1 MTTALKAEIVTS
13 IQRYTNM
20 SKAVR
25 WQVPFANL
33 SGQQYRI
40 DIYDEQ
46 DGSWSGIT
54 QLLAGEDPFTTEEDN
69 SEDFF
74 YPVRT
79 QTGTLQICTRL
90 EDGTMFSLE
99 DIIPASNIDH
109 PIMVWSLGPQGDEQ
123 DIEWQGFLSCESYN
137 QSYTSIPEV
146 LSLPVISVLEAMKSI
161 ELPYSNIARIGAT
174 TIGDF
179 IQFIFDKVEDATSMQ
194 VGFIVSLCSNDI
206 LTKYILESK
215 YFSYQKDD
223 ATGGTSYIIKSTS
236 LHDILSEICLF
247 MGWCLREQG
256 TNVYFMRNWTDEL
269 GMTTID
275 MSSLEWRGTD
285 HQRTIMQG
293 AKRVSIKS
301 DLSDFNTSFEM
312 TTCPYSGLNTKN
324 FYSSGSYPYWYYDK
338 CTQANVG
345 VFSSEDVSKCFL
357 ARFYGINQDSSYRW
371 NTLYANLGFSNSI
384 YMVGHAFT
392 DTSYSKLC
400 TIKSVMRFTI
410 VCGVTGTAEDVGYLI
425 LKISEEVAR
434 KREVNGYMRFGLKF
448 LGKYYKE
455 VSIGN
460 PIWTNDSSG
469 TFKVDMTNGS
479 GELRI
484 QIPRLSSAYT
494 IASSEIELYIY
505 NDFEIGNSNSA
516 IISDVSL
523 KYEPP
528 YTPDKE
534 MASENAYIRNLN
546 KSRDEIST
554 DLNLASS
561 IGNINSLSHIYGIH
575 TYDIGGGDT
584 FDYIEPITSL
594 SYALAGGTTT
604 NRRPEVDL
612 LNRMASYYGAA
623 RQRIELKVKHPTAAA
638 LPMLK
643 LNGINDGKTY
653 LPLSESRD
661 WRTEECT
668 LTCFEAP

>member
-1 MTTALKAEIVTS
+1 
-13 IQRYTNM
+13 M
-20 SKAVR
+20 SKAIR
-25 WQVPFANL
+25 WQVPFASI
-33 SGQQYRI
+33 SGTKYRV

-46 DGSWSGIT
+46 DGTWSGIT
-54 QLLAGEDPFTTEEDN
+54 QMLAGDTPFVTEEDS

-74 YPVRT
+74 HPVRT
-79 QTGTLQICTRL
+79 QTGTLQICTVL
-90 EDGTMFSLE
+90 ADGTPITLDE
-99 DIIPASNIDH
+99 LLPADNVARPVKLWI
-109 PIMVWSLGPQGDEQ
+109 LGPQGDEQ
-123 DIEWQGFLSCESYN
+123 EIEWQGFLSCEEYS
-137 QSYTSIPEV
+137 QSYTAIPEH
-146 LSLPVISVLEAMKSI
+146 LDIPLISVLEAMKSI
-161 ELPYSNIARIGAT
+161 DLPYSNIARIGAP
-174 TIGDF
+174 TIGEF
-179 IQFIFDKVEDATSMQ
+179 IQFIFDKVEDATSIQ
-194 VGFIVSLCSNDI
+194 VGIIVSLCSNDI

-223 ATGGTSYIIKSTS
+223 ATGGTSYIIKSTP

-269 GMTTID
+269 GMTTIN

-301 DLSDFNTSFEM
+301 DLNDFNTSFEM
-312 TTCPYSGLNTKN
+312 TTCPYSGLNEKN
-324 FYSSGSYPYWYYDK
+324 FYSSGAYPYWYYDK

-357 ARFYGINQDSSYRW
+357 ARFYGIYSNSPYRW
-371 NTLYANLGFSNSI
+371 NTRYANLGFSNSI

-410 VCGVTGTAEDVGYLI
+410 ICGVTGTAEDVGYLN
-425 LKISEEVAR
+425 LKITEEVA
-434 KREVNGYMRFGLKF
+434 KKAGVNGYMRFGLKF
-448 LGKYYKE
+448 LGKYYKQVE
-455 VSIGN
+455 QGS
-460 PIWTNDSSG
+460 PMWTTDPSS
-469 TFKVDMTNGS
+469 TFKLDTEKGNI
-479 GELRI
+479 EFRI
-484 QIPRLSSAYT
+484 LLPRLSSTYT

-516 IISDVSL
+516 IISDISI
-523 KYEPP
+523 KYEPQ
-528 YTPDKE
+528 YTPDKDR
-534 MASENAYIRNLN
+534 ASENAYIRNLN

-561 IGNINSLSHIYGIH
+561 IGNINSMSHIYGIH
-575 TYDIGGGDT
+575 TYSIGVIDT
-584 FDYIEPITSL
+584 FDYLEPITSL
-594 SYALAGGTTT
+594 SYALAGGITT

-623 RQRIELKVKHPTAAA
+623 RQRLELKVKHPTAAA

-661 WRTEECT
+661 WRTDECT
-668 LTCFEAP
+668 LTCFETPE